1 MASLIANE
9 FSEATN
15 DLHLSA
21 LMAVGFVLFVVT
33 LIVNAIARWLVW
45 RRGGRRARDDRRAA
59 AHDSATRAACAR
71 ARAPA
76 RHERRHGR
84 AHLRSPRPSRSSR
97 SSSSS
102 RYLLKQGAGAL
113 SLDFFTNMPKP
124 VGEAGGGMANAIVGT
139 LILIGIASVGRTA
152 GRHRRGTVSRR
163 AAAGRKLANVVRFLA
178 DVLNGL
184 PSIVMGIF
192 AWQFLVRPFGHFS
205 ALAGGAAIGA
215 MMIPLVTRT
224 TEEMVRTV
232 PQSLREAAL
241 ALGYPR
247 WRTSLQ
253 IVLRTALGGIVT
265 GVLVA
270 VARVAGETAPL
281 LFTAFG
287 NQFWSTN
294 LTQPIAALPLQ
305 IFVYAISPYDDWHAQ
320 AWAGALVLIGLVLVI
335 SVVARFVARSR
346 HGAGK

>member
-1 MASLIANE
+1 M
-9 FSEATN
+9 
-15 DLHLSA
+15 
-21 LMAVGFVLFVVT
+21 VT
-33 LIVNAIARWLVW
+33 LTCVAAAIAVVPLVLIL
-45 RRGGRRARDDRRAA
+45 A
-59 AHDSATRAACAR
+59 
-71 ARAPA
+71 
-76 RHERRHGR
+76 
-84 AHLRSPRPSRSSR
+84 
-97 SSSSS
+97 
-102 RYLLKQGAGAL
+102 YLLKQGAGAL
-113 SLDFFTNMPKP
+113 SLDFFTKMPKP
-124 VGEAGGGMANAIVGT
+124 VGEVGGGMANAIVGT
-139 LILIGIASVGRTA
+139 LILIGIASVVGLPVGIGA
-152 GRHRRGTVSRR
+152 GLYLAERRGT
-163 AAAGRKLANVVRFLA
+163 KLADLVRFLA

-192 AWQFLVRPFGHFS
+192 AWQLLVRPVGHFS

-215 MMIPLVTRT
+215 MMIPLITRT

-281 LFTAFG
+281 LFTVLG
-287 NQFWSTN
+287 NDFWSTRI
-294 LTQPIAALPLQ
+294 TQPIAALPLQ
-305 IFVYAISPYDDWHAQ
+305 IFTYANSPYDEWHAL

-335 SVVARFVARSR
+335 SVVARVVTRSR
-346 HGAGK
+346 HGGGHD

>member
-1 MASLIANE
+1 MSSRVLAAPRVRPHLPRLTRRKGMSVVMIALTCL
-9 FSEATN
+9 A
-15 DLHLSA
+15 A
-21 LMAVGFVLFVVT
+21 
-33 LIVNAIARWLVW
+33 AIAVVPLLVIL
-45 RRGGRRARDDRRAA
+45 G
-59 AHDSATRAACAR
+59 
-71 ARAPA
+71 
-76 RHERRHGR
+76 
-84 AHLRSPRPSRSSR
+84 
-97 SSSSS
+97 
-102 RYLLKQGAGAL
+102 YLIKQGAGAL
-113 SLDFFTNMPKP
+113 SLDFFTRMPAP

-139 LILIGIASVGRTA
+139 LILIGIACVVGLPIGIGA
-152 GRHRRGTVSRR
+152 GLYLAEQKG
-163 AAAGRKLANVVRFLA
+163 AKLAELVRFLA

-192 AWQFLVRPFGHFS
+192 AWQFLVRPVGHFS
-205 ALAGGAAIGA
+205 ALAGGVAIGA

-253 IVLRTALGGIVT
+253 VVLRTALGGIVT

-287 NQFWSTN
+287 NQFWSTD
-294 LTQPIAALPLQ
+294 LSQPIAALPLQ
-305 IFVYAISPYDDWHAQ
+305 IFTYAISPYDDWHAQ
-320 AWAGALVLIGLVLVI
+320 AWAGSLVLIALVLII
-335 SVVARFVARSR
+335 SLIARVATRAR
-346 HGAGK
+346 HGRAHD

>member
-1 MASLIANE
+1 VSASA
-9 FSEATN
+9 AA
-15 DLHLSA
+15 LHSVRPRSRA
-21 LMAVGFVLFVVT
+21 RS
-33 LIVNAIARWLVW
+33 IAR
-45 RRGGRRARDDRRAA
+45 RRGLSVMMVGL
-59 AHDSATRAACAR
+59 TCVACAL
-71 ARAPA
+71 AVVPLVAIL
-76 RHERRHGR
+76 G
-84 AHLRSPRPSRSSR
+84 
-97 SSSSS
+97 
-102 RYLLKQGAGAL
+102 YLLKQGAGAL
-113 SLDFFTNMPKP
+113 SLGFFTHMPKP
-124 VGEAGGGMANAIVGT
+124 VGEAGGGMANAILGT
-139 LILIGIASVGRTA
+139 LMLIGIASLVGLPVGIGA
-152 GRHRRGTVSRR
+152 GLYLAERRGS
-163 AAAGRKLANVVRFLA
+163 KLANVVRFLA

-232 PQSLREAAL
+232 PRSLREAAL

-294 LTQPIAALPLQ
+294 VTQPIAALPLQ
-305 IFVYAISPYDDWHAQ
+305 LFTYAISPYDDWHAQ

-335 SVVARFVARSR
+335 SVIARFVTRSR
-346 HGAGK
+346 HGGGHD